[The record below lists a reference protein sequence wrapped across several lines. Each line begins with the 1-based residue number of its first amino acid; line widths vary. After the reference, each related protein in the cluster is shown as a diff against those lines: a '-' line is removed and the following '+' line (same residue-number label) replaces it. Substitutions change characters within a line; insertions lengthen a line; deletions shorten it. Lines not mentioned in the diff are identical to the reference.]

1 MNGSDMYADNENIFL
16 NVTRKATKKVPE
28 PPEYIVT
35 SITAIYILIF
45 VIGIIGNAVVVI
57 VVGCSRNMRTT
68 VNIYMVNLCVADFL
82 VLLVCMPPILVE
94 LHTKDVWYFGPVMC
108 KYLILYIY
116 LTY

>member
-1 MNGSDMYADNENIFL
+1 MYADNENIFL
-16 NVTRKATKKVPE
+16 NVTRKATKTVPE

-35 SITAIYILIF
+35 SVTSIYILIF

-108 KYLILYIY
+108 KY
-116 LTY
+116 